1 MIVVSNA
8 SPLISIC
15 KLHLFHYLPALYERL
30 TIPEAV
36 FNEVVE
42 KGAGRPGAIEVVN
55 SIKSGFILKKQV
67 NNTIAVSALSEFLG
81 CGESEAIIL
90 AAEISAD
97 AVILDDNKARVVAT
111 SMNLHVTGTI
121 GILLDLKGA
130 DIIPKIKPYLNKAIR
145 FGFRIS
151 PVLYSKILQKAKE

>member
-8 SPLISIC
+8 SPLINVC

-42 KGAGRPGAIEVVN
+42 KGAGRPGAIEVSN
-55 SIKSGFILKKQV
+55 GIKSGFILKKQV
-67 NNTIAVSALSEFLG
+67 NNTLAVLALSEFFG
-81 CGESEAIIL
+81 SGESEAIIL

-97 AVILDDNKARVVAT
+97 AVILDDNKARAVAA

-121 GILLDLKGA
+121 GILLDLKSA
-130 DIIPKIKPYLNKAIR
+130 DIIPKIRPYLNKAIR